1 MSSVLNNDQLHAKD
15 INNDVDNS
23 VTHVKLYEL
32 LQEREQCWW
41 QTRQSLI
48 NLKERQVFWYGENSL
63 MMWLMWQLV
72 SYVLVAMALM
82 LLSRF
87 LDLSLPLWQYVGLF
101 VIQTAIFVVIL
112 MSNCLL
118 YTSPSPRD

>member
-23 VTHVKLYEL
+23 VTRVKLYEL
-32 LQEREQCWW
+32 LQEHEQCWW
-41 QTRQSLI
+41 QTRQNLI
-48 NLKERQVFWYGENSL
+48 NLKERQVFWYGESSL

-72 SYVLVAMALM
+72 SYVLVAMTLM

-87 LDLSLPLWQYVGLF
+87 LDLSLPLWQYVARL
-101 VIQTAIFVVIL
+101 QKTIL
-112 MSNCLL
+112 DQFIVESFNV
-118 YTSPSPRD
+118 